1 MNRSL
6 SFLVPFFVTSV
17 ISLVP
22 TAALLSADAAD
33 AAHTPGGDGTPVPTV
48 TAKPS
53 AAEMAHAE
61 ELVKAGDAAMQASN
75 QDPSKSVEAAL
86 AYAGALPI
94 FEAAEMNDRLRE
106 LKANIFWCRKR
117 MNHDELDRYLAGKG
131 GTGDAV
137 ARIESV
143 VNRSVPMAEA
153 DAWLKDA
160 DVFALNNPD
169 QAMKISVRYF
179 EVAERFAGSPASLSA
194 QRKSLDYQARAG
206 ANAQQAKRDTLFSRP
221 PEVTTGRQPVPDQ
234 RAVSTAAREVKKL
247 YRDGYS
253 DRSDGGKHGLMTT
266 LSQVASKS
274 KDDPVTQYALF
285 SEAMDLANDLKS
297 VDDVLKLAEEEAKFF
312 AVNPVQVKKDQ
323 LSRMRTSTPAKAV
336 ITLLDNPADAAA
348 NTVAGKYYA
357 MELRKWDLGFAM
369 LSIGDDAQLVKLA
382 EMEIAKPNGVQQELE
397 LADAWFALGGSKNA
411 ETVAAWDRAMR
422 WYEKVMPKL
431 EGATKVRAKNRT
443 DEMFGTVFPSKV
455 DWDNLTADQWGKL
468 KAVGG
473 ATVSANVPKTDTKVT
488 LRAGQRARVVPHP
501 TDTWFFNSYF
511 SNGAQELTYKGRE
524 YSQSTFYVNSGD
536 DWSFP
541 LGCLLMYIDENK
553 KAKAGVIEGPGTI
566 ILRSA
571 NPQWGS
577 KGQIRVKILLLD

>member
-1 MNRSL
+1 MNHSL
-6 SFLVPFFVTSV
+6 SFP
-17 ISLVP
+17 
-22 TAALLSADAAD
+22 AALLVASVIICMSAVTAFAAD
-33 AAHTPGGDGTPVPTV
+33 ANAGDGAAIPTV
-48 TAKPS
+48 IAKPS
-53 AAEMAHAE
+53 AAEVARAE
-61 ELVKAGDAAMQASN
+61 ELVTTGYKAMQASN
-75 QDPSKSVEAAL
+75 QDPSRSVEAAL
-86 AYAGALPI
+86 AFAEALPV
-94 FEAAEMNDRLRE
+94 FEAAEMHDRMRE
-106 LKANIFWCRKR
+106 LNANIFWCRKR
-117 MNHDELDRYLAGKG
+117 MNHDELRSYVKGKAGA
-131 GTGDAV
+131 GDVV
-137 ARIESV
+137 ARIEAV

-153 DAWLKDA
+153 DGWLQDA

-169 QAMKISVRYF
+169 QAMKISIRYF

-206 ANAQQAKRDTLFSRP
+206 ANSQQAKRDTLFTRP
-221 PEVTTGRQPVPDQ
+221 AEVATGRQPVPDP
-234 RAVSTAAREVKKL
+234 RAVSTAARDVKKL

-253 DRSDGGKHGLMTT
+253 DRSDGGKHSLMTS

-285 SEAMDLANDLKS
+285 NEAMDLANDLKA
-297 VDDVLKLAEEEAKFF
+297 VDAVLKLAEEEATFF
-312 AVNPVQVKKDQ
+312 AIDSVQLKKDQ
-323 LSRMRTSTPAKAV
+323 LGRMRTSAPAKAV

-369 LSIGDDAQLVKLA
+369 LSIGDDTQLAKLA
-382 EMEIAKPNGVQQELE
+382 EMEIAKPDGVQQELE

-422 WYEKVMPKL
+422 WYEKVQPNL
-431 EGATKVRAKNRT
+431 EGATKARAKNRME
-443 DEMFGTVFPSKV
+443 EMFGTVFPAKV

-473 ATVSANVPKTDTKVT
+473 ATVVANTPKTDTKVT
-488 LRAGQRARVVPHP
+488 LRAGQKARVVPHP
-501 TDTWFFNSYF
+501 TDTWYFNSYF

-524 YSQSTFYVNSGD
+524 YVRSTFYINTGE

-541 LGCLLMYIDENK
+541 IGSLLMYVDDTK

-571 NPQWGS
+571 QPQWGS